1 MNVQV
6 HHRLKRVNPFSF
18 CEGEGWLRDS
28 ETGSGREETGLSPF
42 VFLRQLYL
50 NFSQGVIRRLG
61 GHGDDCWLH
70 VSSFFFLSSSVQFTF
85 YRPPRPKTAFGP
97 CLKVSRH
104 IFRTYECVSA
114 LVVDRCLDG
123 PTSKDIA

>member
-6 HHRLKRVNPFSF
+6 HHHLKRVNPFSS
-18 CEGEGWLRDS
+18 CEGGGWLRDS

-50 NFSQGVIRRLG
+50 NFSQGVIKRLG
-61 GHGDDCWLH
+61 GHGDNCWLH
-70 VSSFFFLSSSVQFTF
+70 FSLLSLFSSSSVQFTF
-85 YRPPRPKTAFGP
+85 YQPSRPKTAFGA

-104 IFRTYECVSA
+104 IFRTYECVSV
-114 LVVDRCLDG
+114 LVVAR
-123 PTSKDIA
+123 PQRI